1 MFNML
6 RMAYGHF
13 FSVSP
18 FTKTTTMSMEN
29 KGNPN
34 GKSLFLLGCDLG
46 FDSYRRVSFSTLRL
60 ARLIS
65 VGFLHVHERT
75 QCPWKNVP

>member
-1 MFNML
+1 MSMFNN
-6 RMAYGHF
+6 
-13 FSVSP
+13 S
-18 FTKTTTMSMEN
+18 
-29 KGNPN
+29 
-34 GKSLFLLGCDLG
+34 KSLFLLGCDLG
-46 FDSYRRVSFSTLRL
+46 FDSYRRVSFPTLRL